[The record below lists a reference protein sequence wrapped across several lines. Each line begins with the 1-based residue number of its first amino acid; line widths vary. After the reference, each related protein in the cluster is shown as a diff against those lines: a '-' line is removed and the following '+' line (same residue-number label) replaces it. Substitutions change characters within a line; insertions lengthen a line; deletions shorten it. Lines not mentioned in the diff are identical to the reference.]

1 MAITDKLS
9 AIADSM
15 READGSSRTYN
26 MVEMAERPAVWQQTI
41 AEAITAKGVDTL
53 PDASFDTMAVNIG
66 LLGGGDCKHLHTT
79 VSIPY
84 TTAES
89 IVTLLPRSALVEAGI
104 LTGAN
109 TSLEDEWERFVVEI
123 TINPTGLTRGRMY
136 VFKTISF
143 SLGTANG
150 SISSAGVVSILAYT
164 VRLAK
169 ESTSSSASPV
179 VRVSNSTLKSEGGYG
194 YPSLRP
200 GEGLNSANISTSPT
214 YNGNYTIDVYVA
226 GKK

>member
-1 MAITDKLS
+1 MNPYANKVIVNGQAIIDLTGDTVTPETLMDGFTAHDKS
-9 AIADSM
+9 GAPII
-15 READGSSRTYN
+15 G
-26 MVEMAERPAVWQQTI
+26 
-41 AEAITAKGVDTL
+41 TAQ
-53 PDASFDTMAVNIG
+53 PS
-66 LLGGGDCKHLHTT
+66 GGDCKHLHTT

-89 IVTLLPRSALVEAGI
+89 RVTLLPRSALVEAGI

-109 TSLEDEWERFVVEI
+109 TSLEDEWDRFVVEI
-123 TINPTGLTRGRMY
+123 TISPTGLTRSRMY

-143 SLGTANG
+143 SLGAANG
-150 SISSAGVVSILAYT
+150 SISSAGVVSALAYT

-169 ESTSSSASPV
+169 ESTQSSASPV
-179 VRVSNSTLKSEGGYG
+179 VRASNSTLKSEGGYG
-194 YPSLRP
+194 YPALKP
-200 GEGLNSANISTSPT
+200 GEGLTSASISTSPT